1 MTRNAAE
8 KMARLGWQVPLVTL
22 FLISIANSMVPPGW
36 GTLLLS
42 LIYLGL
48 FIAGLVC
55 GIRALLSV
63 REHGKAKLLVPGLV
77 GVLLNLA
84 IPGIMITIAVP
95 SYVAARGNIVEAKLN
110 QIAEEMTRAAP
121 TMVDNDTRLDSI
133 RVSGPRSLDFN
144 YTVIKFNKEQIDVN
158 AAFKKSM
165 TAALY
170 DRYMTAPQME
180 WFRNQ
185 GIQINHVYN
194 DKGGIEIATFAIKKD
209 LQQ

>member
-1 MTRNAAE
+1 MTRDAAE
-8 KMARLGWQVPLVTL
+8 KMARLSWQVPLIAL

-48 FIAGLVC
+48 FIAGLSC
-55 GIRALLSV
+55 GIRAFLSV
-63 REHGKAKLLVPGLV
+63 REHGKARLFVPGLA

-84 IPGIMITIAVP
+84 IPGIMIAIAVP
-95 SYVAARGNIVEAKLN
+95 SYVAARGNSVESKLE
-110 QIAEEMTRAAP
+110 QIAKEMTKAAP
-121 TMVDNDTRLDSI
+121 AMVDNETRLDSI

-144 YTVIKFNKEQIDVN
+144 YTVINVSKEQADVT
-158 AAFKKSM
+158 ATFKKSM

-170 DRYMTAPQME
+170 DRYMKAPQME

-185 GIQINHVYN
+185 DIQINHVYN
-194 DKGGIEIATFAIKKD
+194 DKVGIEIATFLIKKD